1 MTFELD
7 DLWLEKMQGLTG
19 LSILQ
24 KRRLYRIIMVMAVG
38 ASYLVD
44 TLLLALFSLSGTIEP
59 VVPLVYAAAALV
71 HITLSTLLHWT
82 GFSDRL
88 KNPHM
93 TLWQMC
99 FAICVQMLGILVCP
113 KLNAFFLAIMFII
126 FAFGTLRISLKQA
139 LVVWLFACLAVT
151 ITLSQLSHSS
161 LGILAPTAWEK
172 VLIGIAFATILLRTI
187 GLGYY
192 ATSLRMKM
200 YQKTHSLEQAVNY
213 DSLTGVFNRGVILP
227 AVQEHITLFKRKH
240 IVSSIAMV
248 DIDRFKQV
256 NDTYGHPAG
265 DVVLHELASHIRQSI
280 RDTDKI
286 GRYGGEEFIILMP
299 ATSLDEALN
308 LVERIRQ
315 DIAPMTWD
323 DLSADLRI
331 TISAGVT
338 EIHADDDLDELI
350 SRADRAL
357 YQAKQQG
364 RNRVKTDNEEL
375 RIKN

>member
-227 AVQEHITLFKRKH
+227 AVQEHITLFK
-240 IVSSIAMV
+240 
-248 DIDRFKQV
+248 
-256 NDTYGHPAG
+256 
-265 DVVLHELASHIRQSI
+265 
-280 RDTDKI
+280 I
-286 GRYGGEEFIILMP
+286 GR
-299 ATSLDEALN
+299 AH
-308 LVERIRQ
+308 V
-315 DIAPMTWD
+315 
-323 DLSADLRI
+323 
-331 TISAGVT
+331 
-338 EIHADDDLDELI
+338 
-350 SRADRAL
+350 
-357 YQAKQQG
+357 
-364 RNRVKTDNEEL
+364 
-375 RIKN
+375 